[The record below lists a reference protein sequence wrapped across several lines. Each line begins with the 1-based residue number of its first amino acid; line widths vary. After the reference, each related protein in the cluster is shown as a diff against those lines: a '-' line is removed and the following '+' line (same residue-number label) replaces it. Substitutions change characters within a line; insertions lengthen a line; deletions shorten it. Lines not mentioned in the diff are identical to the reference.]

1 MAVPSV
7 NITIE
12 KGSDHQS
19 TFTLTNADGTAY
31 DLSNKSAVSKLKK
44 FPSSTT
50 SYSFSSSLTVATGKV
65 TISMGNTVTNSLD
78 SGRYYYDIVL
88 TNTSTNKKTRVIE
101 GMALVTP
108 SVST

>member
-12 KGSDHQS
+12 KGTDHAS
-19 TFTLTNADGTAY
+19 SFTITNADGTAY
-31 DLSNKSAVSKLKK
+31 NLTNQSAVAKLKK

-50 SYSFSSSLTVATGKV
+50 SYSFSSSLIVATGKL
-65 TISMGNTVTNSLD
+65 TISMGNTVTNTLD
-78 SGRYYYDIVL
+78 PGRYYYDIVL
-88 TNTSTNKKTRVIE
+88 TNSSTSKKTRVIE

>member
-7 NITIE
+7 NISIE
-12 KGSDHQS
+12 KGSDHSS
-19 TFTLTNADGTAY
+19 TFTITNADGTAY
-31 DLSNKSAVSKLKK
+31 DLNNQSAVAKLKK

-78 SGRYYYDIVL
+78 PGRYYYDIVL
-88 TNTSTNKKTRVIE
+88 TNNSTSKKTRVIE
-101 GMALVTP
+101 GMVLVSP